1 MQAYRP
7 DKMIN
12 WSRVVLHTS
21 ILCALLGCLVC
32 RLFFP
37 FPFRWFL
44 FCWCVDVFA
53 EWFLFSSLLCSNR
66 KKTAPR
72 LIRGTF
78 LNFFLFG
85 IVAVAARSFSLSIHL
100 TPRFILT
107 RFKIKSVQFELFL
120 FRILRCIHVYIRGGL
135 CNAMVVANGI
145 NEVIEMHR
153 TQRTKGER

>member
-1 MQAYRP
+1 MFLP
-7 DKMIN
+7 
-12 WSRVVLHTS
+12 SGFCFLHSFVPT
-21 ILCALLGCLVC
+21 
-32 RLFFP
+32 
-37 FPFRWFL
+37 
-44 FCWCVDVFA
+44 
-53 EWFLFSSLLCSNR
+53 E

-135 CNAMVVANGI
+135 CNAMIVANGI